1 MLSAID
7 SMSLSMTAP
16 SSGIKIHTKK
26 WYQQMALILLCE
38 EVIESTASAV
48 TCVKNDRICDI
59 IFQLYPSA
67 RCQIIHL
74 TKTETEPQI
83 RIFNNPS
90 LGFRQSEP
98 QTGIIE
104 MCPQVVGENS
114 HFGRGKGKNLSWNF
128 FSLDMTYIKDTFCKK
143 RGRKRPFVSSEL
155 A

>member
-26 WYQQMALILLCE
+26 LYQQMALILLCE

-67 RCQIIHL
+67 GA
-74 TKTETEPQI
+74 K
-83 RIFNNPS
+83 
-90 LGFRQSEP
+90 
-98 QTGIIE
+98 
-104 MCPQVVGENS
+104 
-114 HFGRGKGKNLSWNF
+114 
-128 FSLDMTYIKDTFCKK
+128 
-143 RGRKRPFVSSEL
+143 
-155 A
+155 